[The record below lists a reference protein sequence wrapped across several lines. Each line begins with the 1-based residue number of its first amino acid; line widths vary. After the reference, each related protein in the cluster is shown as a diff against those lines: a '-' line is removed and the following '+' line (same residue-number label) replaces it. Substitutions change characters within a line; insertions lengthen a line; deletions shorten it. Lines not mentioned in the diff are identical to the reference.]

1 LTARSAPDRRS
12 RGLKHG
18 GRQVAPAIGER
29 PTFEDNQTLFEGPPE
44 HFTHCRDALG
54 CGDLGEVQVH
64 RLGVAGRHD
73 QGCTLALLR
82 ADCTEDVG
90 GSGPLVPRCA
100 WTGAALGP
108 AAGDLVLLADAGLV
122 GEPDFYRVAVK
133 RLLARNCLQARGEVF
148 LKSSIAPSACAW

>member
-1 LTARSAPDRRS
+1 MVDEIIV
-12 RGLKHG
+12 G
-18 GRQVAPAIGER
+18 
-29 PTFEDNQTLFEGPPE
+29 FEDAVGEPVVAHELPDVLDRVELW
-44 HFTHCRDALG
+44 ALRR
-54 CGDLGEVQVH
+54 Q
-64 RLGVAGRHD
+64 HD
-73 QGCTLALLR
+73 QGCTLALRR

-148 LKSSIAPSACAW
+148 LKSSIAPSACT

>member
-1 LTARSAPDRRS
+1 MAWAA
-12 RGLKHG
+12 
-18 GRQVAPAIGER
+18 GR
-29 PTFEDNQTLFEGPPE
+29 D
-44 HFTHCRDALG
+44 G

-122 GEPDFYRVAVK
+122 GEPDFLSCRGQAPSCAQ
-133 RLLARNCLQARGEVF
+133 LPPGARGSFFKILDRALGLRMVTR
-148 LKSSIAPSACAW
+148 SGR